1 MLGKIELSEFSP
13 LQYLINTLNLAAYKG
28 EALPFLVELARDD
41 QVRKSLYKPM
51 QSGTKDEKIGLARV
65 LARSGDKDS
74 VAELQK
80 LSNDTDT
87 EVAQEALRALRSLQ
101 ARL

>member
-1 MLGKIELSEFSP
+1 
-13 LQYLINTLNLAAYKG
+13 
-28 EALPFLVELARDD
+28 
-41 QVRKSLYKPM
+41 M
-51 QSGTKDEKIGLARV
+51 QSGNKDEKIGLAQV

-74 VAELQK
+74 VAELRK

-87 EVAQEALRALRSLQ
+87 EVAQEALRALRNLQ